1 MQSDHHIQSKREL
14 IPKMTF
20 RSICGVKGVR
30 TYGLKEGKFGLAL
43 IRASGTAAG
52 VFTENLVKAAPIE
65 LMRKQIKK
73 GTLEAV
79 IANSGCANAY
89 TGKRGYGDTISMT
102 EFAGSALNIEPDLV
116 GVASTGVIGR
126 YLDLPLIQRQCEE
139 IAPKIDRTPQAET
152 LTAQAIMTT
161 DTFAKHALVQRET
174 FTVGGITKGSGM
186 IAPNMGTMLAFIYTD
201 VDMGAKPLLTALKQ
215 ATRRTFNRVVVDGD
229 TSTND
234 IALCTATGDAGKVN
248 PAEFYPALEECC
260 RSLARQIAAD
270 GEGATKLIE
279 VTVKGAQ
286 KEEAAAKVA
295 RTIIESPLVK
305 TAVYG
310 EDPNWGRVIAAAGR
324 AGVDF
329 DPNAVSLWISDENAK
344 YSLVSSGA
352 IIADLKK
359 AKEAM
364 HGKKVIF
371 ILDLGAGKEEATAWG
386 CDLTER
392 YVEINGR
399 YTT

>member
-1 MQSDHHIQSKREL
+1 
-14 IPKMTF
+14 MTF
-20 RSICGVKGVR
+20 RSICAVKGVKA
-30 TYGLKEGKFGLAL
+30 YGIKEGKFGLTL

-52 VFTENLVKAAPIE
+52 VFTENLVKAPPIE

-73 GTLEAV
+73 GTMEAV

-89 TGKRGYGDTISMT
+89 TGKRGYDDAVAMT
-102 EFAGSALNIEPDLV
+102 GYAGTELGVEPERV

-126 YLDLPLIQRQCEE
+126 YLDLPLIQRQCKA
-139 IAPKIDRTPQAET
+139 IAHKIDRTTEAEN
-152 LTAQAIMTT
+152 LAAEAIMTT
-161 DTFAKHALVQRET
+161 DTFPKHALVQKET
-174 FTVGGITKGSGM
+174 FSVGGITKGSGM

-201 VDMGAKPLLTALKQ
+201 VDVGAKPLSQALKQ
-215 ATRRTFNRVVVDGD
+215 ATQRTFNRVVVDGD
-229 TSTND
+229 MSTND
-234 IALCTATGDAGKVN
+234 IALCTATAESGKVN
-248 PAEFYPALEECC
+248 HAEFSLALEECC
-260 RSLARQIAAD
+260 RLLARQIATD

-279 VTVKGAQ
+279 VTVTGA
-286 KEEAAAKVA
+286 KNEDAAAKVA

-310 EDPNWGRVIAAAGR
+310 EDPNWGRVVAAAGR
-324 AGVDF
+324 AGVEF
-329 DPNAVSLWISDENAK
+329 DPNAISLWISNGTER
-344 YSLVSSGA
+344 YPLVRSGE

-359 AKEAM
+359 AKESM
-364 HGKKVIF
+364 RGRKVFF
-371 ILDLGAGKEEATAWG
+371 ILDLAAGNEEATAWG

>member
-1 MQSDHHIQSKREL
+1 
-14 IPKMTF
+14 MTF
-20 RSICGVKGVR
+20 RSICAVKGVSS
-30 TYGLKEGKFGLAL
+30 YGTKEGKFGLAL
-43 IRASGTAAG
+43 IRASGTSAG

-73 GTLEAV
+73 GRMEAV

-89 TGKRGYGDTISMT
+89 TGKRGYEDAIAMT
-102 EFAGSALNIEPDLV
+102 EFAGSVLNVESDLI

-126 YLDLPLIQRQCEE
+126 YLDLPRVQRQCEE
-139 IAPKIDRTPQAET
+139 IAPKIDRTPEAES

-161 DTFAKHALVQRET
+161 DTFPKHALVQKET
-174 FTVGGITKGSGM
+174 FTIGGITKGSGM

-201 VDMGAKPLLTALKQ
+201 AEIGVEPLLQALRQ

-234 IALCTATGDAGKVN
+234 IALCTATGEAGKVN
-248 PAEFYPALEECC
+248 LSEFSPALEECC

-270 GEGATKLIE
+270 GEGATKLLE
-279 VTVKGAQ
+279 VTVKGVQ
-286 KEEAAAKVA
+286 KEEEAAKVA

-310 EDPNWGRVIAAAGR
+310 EDPNWGRVVAAAGR

-329 DPNAVSLWISDENAK
+329 DPNAVSLWISDGNTR
-344 YSLVSSGA
+344 YPLVSSGT

-359 AKEAM
+359 AKETM

-371 ILDLGAGKEEATAWG
+371 ILDLGTGNEEATAWG